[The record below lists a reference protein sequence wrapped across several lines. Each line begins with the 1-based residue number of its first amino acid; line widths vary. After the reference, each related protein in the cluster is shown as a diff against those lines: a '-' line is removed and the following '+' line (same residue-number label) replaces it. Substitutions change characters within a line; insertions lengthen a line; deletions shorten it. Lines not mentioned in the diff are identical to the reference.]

1 MILFNLDIAH
11 HEEDRELECEVLL
24 YPKGRFIHTIDVVML
39 D

>member
-11 HEEDRELECEVLL
+11 HKKDGKLEFEVLL
-24 YPKGRFIHTIDVVML
+24 YPKGRIIHAIDVVML

>member
-11 HEEDRELECEVLL
+11 HEEDGELVCEVLF
-24 YPKGRFIHTIDVVML
+24 YPKGRFIHAIDVVML